1 MESKPKV
8 ENVSETRR
16 KMSFSI
22 PKDVAQKDYE
32 STLKGFRQYVSMPG
46 FRKGKAPL
54 KMIERMYK
62 DQIKQGFLEDAV
74 PKYYK
79 LALEELDKMDIHPIN
94 QGVLENTDWEFG
106 KDMELS
112 FTFEVNPEIELK
124 EYKNFSVEFEP
135 EKVTKEMIDSEIS
148 RLQESYATIS
158 DKEGSAEKDDVI
170 NYTILKYDGKEITK
184 KDENSYKIGQET
196 FGKAFNEALIG
207 AQKDDE
213 ITATVELGPQEKKDK
228 SKKKEMVLKVNEV
241 KKVELPELNDDFAKE
256 VGEFDSLKALKDEI
270 KKGIDERISQRNRSQ
285 IKSLILQT
293 IIENNPFEVPESF
306 VYNYAEDMMKKYTQQ
321 HKNLNAETLAPMKN
335 IYKSYAENEIRI
347 YYIMNKLKELEK
359 VEVSDEEV
367 ENEIKRSAEKMG
379 MDIERYKEL
388 YKKQINKE
396 EIKENLISDKIIKN
410 IERTV
415 DFKKLKKQ
423 KESKKNESKKEE
435 K

>member
-1 MESKPKV
+1 MELKPKV

-22 PKDVAQKDYE
+22 PKDFAQKDYE
-32 STLKGFRQYVSMPG
+32 STLKGFRQYVSLPG

-79 LALEELDKMDIHPIN
+79 LALEELDKMGIHPIN
-94 QGVLENTDWEFG
+94 QGALEDTDWETG
-106 KDMELS
+106 KDLELS
-112 FTFEVNPEIELK
+112 FTFEVNPEIALK

-135 EKVTKEMIDSEIS
+135 EKVTKEMIDGELS
-148 RLQESYATIS
+148 RLQENYATIS
-158 DKEGSAEKDDVI
+158 DKDAPSEKGDVI

-184 KDENSYKIGQET
+184 KDESSYKIGQET
-196 FGKAFNEALIG
+196 YGKAFDEALIG
-207 AQKDDE
+207 ATKSGE
-213 ITATVELGPQEKKDK
+213 ITAIVELGPRDDKEKPE
-228 SKKKEMVLKVNEV
+228 KKEMTLKVNEV
-241 KKVELPELNDDFAKE
+241 KKVELPELNDKFAKE

-270 KKGIDERISQRNRSQ
+270 KIGIDEQISQRNRNQ
-285 IKSLILQT
+285 VRSLILQK
-293 IIENNPFEVPESF
+293 IIENNPFEVPESLID
-306 VYNYAEDMMKKYTQQ
+306 NYAEEMMKKYTQQ
-321 HKNLNAETLAPMKN
+321 QKNLNAEALAPMKN

-347 YYIMNKLKELEK
+347 YYVMNKLKELEK
-359 VEVSDEEV
+359 VEVSDEEI
-367 ENEIKRSAEKMG
+367 ENEIKGSAEKMG
-379 MDIERYKEL
+379 MDVEKYKEL

-410 IERTV
+410 IEKTV
-415 DFKKLKKQ
+415 DFRKPKKQ

>member
-32 STLKGFRQYVSMPG
+32 STLKSFRQYVSMPG

-170 NYTILKYDGKEITK
+170 NYT
-184 KDENSYKIGQET
+184 
-196 FGKAFNEALIG
+196 F
-207 AQKDDE
+207 
-213 ITATVELGPQEKKDK
+213 
-228 SKKKEMVLKVNEV
+228 
-241 KKVELPELNDDFAKE
+241 
-256 VGEFDSLKALKDEI
+256 
-270 KKGIDERISQRNRSQ
+270 
-285 IKSLILQT
+285 
-293 IIENNPFEVPESF
+293 
-306 VYNYAEDMMKKYTQQ
+306 
-321 HKNLNAETLAPMKN
+321 
-335 IYKSYAENEIRI
+335 EIRW
-347 YYIMNKLKELEK
+347 
-359 VEVSDEEV
+359 
-367 ENEIKRSAEKMG
+367 KR
-379 MDIERYKEL
+379 DH
-388 YKKQINKE
+388 
-396 EIKENLISDKIIKN
+396 
-410 IERTV
+410 
-415 DFKKLKKQ
+415 
-423 KESKKNESKKEE
+423 
-435 K
+435 